1 MGLKIKKVP
10 KYMQPIQRLY
20 FIDRL
25 LEPYFRGSKSKIITA
40 VIKAIKPMKILR
52 LTFHEE
58 KLSLKIAAIRGSSK
72 GLQVKYIW
80 CRKWNMDKQFQQ

>member
-25 LEPYFRGSKSKIITA
+25 LEPYFRESKSKIITA

-52 LTFHEE
+52 LTF
-58 KLSLKIAAIRGSSK
+58 S
-72 GLQVKYIW
+72 
-80 CRKWNMDKQFQQ
+80 

>member
-40 VIKAIKPMKILR
+40 VIKEIKPMKILR
-52 LTFHEE
+52 LTF
-58 KLSLKIAAIRGSSK
+58 S
-72 GLQVKYIW
+72 
-80 CRKWNMDKQFQQ
+80 